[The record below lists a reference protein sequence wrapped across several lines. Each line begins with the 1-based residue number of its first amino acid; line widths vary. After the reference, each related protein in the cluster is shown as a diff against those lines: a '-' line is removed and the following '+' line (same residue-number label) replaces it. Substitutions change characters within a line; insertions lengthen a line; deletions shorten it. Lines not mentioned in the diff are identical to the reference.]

1 MIFESGDPL
10 YVHVGQCPHCRPS
23 CHLQHCCHQRRHRP
37 PSAATAIPPA
47 RDPRL
52 SIKVNRYMA
61 RSQPI
66 YSEKKKKRLIV
77 LSNRS
82 IARRSA
88 IAFPTSRMTHPAM
101 YFNCGMSRWLRATQK
116 SPARCPILAYVLKR
130 ISNTK
135 NKLR

>member
-10 YVHVGQCPHCRPS
+10 YVHVGQCPRCRPS
-23 CHLQHCCHQRRHRP
+23 RHLQHCCHQRRCRP

-52 SIKVNRYMA
+52 SVKVNRYMA

-101 YFNCGMSRWLRATQK
+101 YFNCGMSRWLRETQK